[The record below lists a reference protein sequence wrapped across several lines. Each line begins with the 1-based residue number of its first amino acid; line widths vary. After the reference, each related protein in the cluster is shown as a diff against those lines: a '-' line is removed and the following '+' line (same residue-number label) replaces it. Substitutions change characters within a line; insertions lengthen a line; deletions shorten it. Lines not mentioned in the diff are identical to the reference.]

1 VGSSMPLYFQWYL
14 NSKPV
19 GMNLKIDL
27 NSGDLYVMSEVAKGI
42 SWNKKD
48 LYTLRHAAGCAK
60 YTNV

>member
-1 VGSSMPLYFQWYL
+1 MPLYFQWYL

-27 NSGDLYVMSEVAKGI
+27 NSGDLYVMSEKTVGTDWKTKSI
-42 SWNKKD
+42 
-48 LYTLRHAAGCAK
+48 YTLRHAAGCPK